1 MTNSALYVPL
11 FSTVEVRKNS
21 CPKFRLKSAAARFF
35 TATPVYC
42 LIQKI
47 SHNNNKDAADRR
59 VDRNN
64 FLKFEISELQER
76 SFVEQKKLK
85 RRAIIQKS
93 FTGMVLSLNALSQL
107 VKNYH
112 SKRGRSTA
120 FKRQIFGSSSW
131 DSVETTSRY

>member
-1 MTNSALYVPL
+1 MTN
-11 FSTVEVRKNS
+11 
-21 CPKFRLKSAAARFF
+21 RLKSAAARFF

-85 RRAIIQKS
+85 RRAIVSRFFHVLTTKLSDIVILVLEFEDILSCLKASRSILLELRPLKHAKLS
-93 FTGMVLSLNALSQL
+93 FYFLA
-107 VKNYH
+107 
-112 SKRGRSTA
+112 
-120 FKRQIFGSSSW
+120 
-131 DSVETTSRY
+131 

>member
-1 MTNSALYVPL
+1 MTN
-11 FSTVEVRKNS
+11 
-21 CPKFRLKSAAARFF
+21 RLKSAAARFF

-85 RRAIIQKS
+85 RRAIS